1 MINHLR
7 SRTPQSQ
14 SWAQSFPLAI
24 VRSSLPLP
32 LPTQSPPIACFL
44 SYCHNPPRANTEG
57 PEYRRRSAAWSCDYI
72 SGAFVNL
79 EIELKQTTCHK
90 SNWTKTDCG
99 LMRNGRTFNCFACFK
114 FSYHSDNILSQ
125 LMDCV
130 AVHQVDARAKRRN
143 QSCTEVEMKEGFDK
157 PGSYGFLKSN

>member
-1 MINHLR
+1 MKTAAITWWIISVLVIVSSEGQSLTNNFSENQNKTMKMIMEH
-7 SRTPQSQ
+7 
-14 SWAQSFPLAI
+14 F
-24 VRSSLPLP
+24 
-32 LPTQSPPIACFL
+32 
-44 SYCHNPPRANTEG
+44 HNKDHIRNGFKVSNVIKAVEI
-57 PEYRRRSAAWSCDYI
+57 DYI